1 MSKAA
6 ELLSQTLL
14 PAPAPVRLLLSGFV
28 LDVCRGDGCI
38 VRDMKIKAFF
48 PLICSGLL
56 AAASGC
62 VGTNDGHSTAGV
74 PFARDTIVDRYER
87 PVSQLAAATRI
98 VLTRNGKLLVD
109 NVVNNTF
116 EARVNERKVWV
127 KVSDVDGKVSQV
139 SVQVRGPVG
148 ADLPEAHELSKQIAL
163 QLMAGVNQ

>member
-1 MSKAA
+1 
-6 ELLSQTLL
+6 
-14 PAPAPVRLLLSGFV
+14 
-28 LDVCRGDGCI
+28 
-38 VRDMKIKAFF
+38 MKIKAFF

-56 AAASGC
+56 ALASGC

-74 PFARDTIVDRYER
+74 PFERDTIVDRYER
-87 PVSQLAAATRI
+87 PVSQLTAAARI

-109 NVVNNTF
+109 NVVNNSF
-116 EARVNERKVWV
+116 EARVNERKVWI

-163 QLMAGVNQ
+163 QLMASKTFKL